1 MSPKRLTEDYIKSE
15 ALRFLY
21 NYYLPYA
28 HNNKIESRTELYTTT
43 RTRADGILVYENSP
57 NDVRVISLEAKSANT
72 LRNLRSKWDKEKLI
86 NWNRMASELVLILLV
101 ILTYPLLKGKIV
113 YDPTLIVAIILLLL
127 VIRPITLPFLQRI
140 FVSILKT
147 TSVFEQA
154 ALYPGNEVWIAIS
167 SDTFIRNKQE
177 RLDEFIKLC
186 TQKKFGLL
194 EISEFG
200 YPVKV
205 LVYPKF
211 RVAQSAND
219 FLHFYKK
226 GEELRPL
233 VSGNYWNPFRRF
245 KRSSAEN
252 SYHLRHFAITGSVSL
267 GLVIFLF
274 MNMGPLEM
282 PSNRGPSP
290 ISQISII
297 PTPSFS
303 PQPFPTP
310 PIESV
315 ESEPNTF
322 TCSLPFKKKG
332 KRFIL
337 KDKIVPTIQDA
348 KARTATLLEAG
359 LKEVNYF
366 WIPCT
371 DYSPTTDAWCV
382 YAYSDRGVKN
392 GKEKILNSQRRYK
405 RILNAA
411 GLDWSQVE
419 IWQIER
425 R

>member
-1 MSPKRLTEDYIKSE
+1 MSSRLTEDYIKAE

-21 NYYLPYA
+21 DYYLPYA
-28 HNNKIESRTELYTTT
+28 HNKKIVDETELYTTN
-43 RTRADGILVYENSP
+43 RTRADGILIYENTP

-86 NWNRMASELVLILLV
+86 NWNRMASELVLILLAF
-101 ILTYPLLKGKIV
+101 LTYPLLKGKIV
-113 YDPTLIVAIILLLL
+113 YDPTLIVAIVLLLL

-167 SDTFIRNKQE
+167 SDTFIRNKKE

-200 YPVKV
+200 YPTKV
-205 LVYPKF
+205 LVYPTF
-211 RVAQSAND
+211 RVSQSAKD

-233 VSGNYWNPFRRF
+233 VSGNHWNILRRF
-245 KRSSAEN
+245 KRSPAERAF
-252 SYHLRHFAITGSVSL
+252 HRRHFAITGSVSL
-267 GLVIFLF
+267 GLVLFLF
-274 MNMGPLEM
+274 MNIGPLEM
-282 PSNRGPSP
+282 PSRREFAP
-290 ISQISII
+290 ISESSII
-297 PTPSFS
+297 PTPSFT
-303 PQPFPTP
+303 PELTPTL
-310 PIESV
+310 PIEPV
-315 ESEPNTF
+315 EPAITTF
-322 TCSLPFKKKG
+322 TCTLPFKKKG

-348 KARTATLLEAG
+348 KARAATLLGAG

-371 DYSPTTDAWCV
+371 DYTPSIEAWCV
-382 YAYSDRGVKN
+382 YAYPDRGIQN
-392 GKEKILNSQRRYK
+392 GKEKILNSRRRYK
-405 RILNAA
+405 RILRAA
-411 GLDWSQVE
+411 GLDYSEMDV
-419 IWQIER
+419 WQIEIR
-425 R
+425 